1 MKNNSKKAIL
11 TGLMSISLMALL
23 SGCADKEITIDE
35 SENIPPTTNNE
46 QISETFN
53 LNELAEYNGTK
64 GNKSYVGFNGKVYD
78 VTDLNEFSET
88 GALYGKVGLDL
99 SNELKDSPEYEV
111 MFNNAPIVGTL
122 VP

>member
-1 MKNNSKKAIL
+1 MKNNPKKTIL
-11 TGLMSISLMALL
+11 VGLVSISLIALL
-23 SGCADKEITIDE
+23 SGCTNKDMTIDE
-35 SENIPPTTNNE
+35 SENVPPTTNNE
-46 QISETFN
+46 QISKTFT
-53 LNELAEYNGTK
+53 LDELAEYNGTK

-78 VTDLNEFSET
+78 VTGLAEFSET

-111 MFNNAPIVGTL
+111 MFNNAPIVGSL

>member
-1 MKNNSKKAIL
+1 MKHNSKKSVL
-11 TGLMSISLMALL
+11 VGLMSLSLIALL
-23 SGCADKEITIDE
+23 SGCADKEMTIDE

-46 QISETFN
+46 QISETFT
-53 LNELAEYNGTK
+53 LSQLAEYNGSK

-78 VTDLNEFSET
+78 VTDLSEFSEN
-88 GALYGKVGLDL
+88 GPLYGKVGLDL

-111 MFNNAPIVGTL
+111 MFNNAPMVGTL